1 MYARA
6 IIKINRIKLSVRL
19 RRKRREERRGE
30 AERTKDQGIPK
41 RRQAKEREGQTR
53 MIRPRT

>member
-19 RRKRREERRGE
+19 RRKRREERRG
-30 AERTKDQGIPK
+30 
-41 RRQAKEREGQTR
+41 RENE
-53 MIRPRT
+53 RPRNTKEKAS